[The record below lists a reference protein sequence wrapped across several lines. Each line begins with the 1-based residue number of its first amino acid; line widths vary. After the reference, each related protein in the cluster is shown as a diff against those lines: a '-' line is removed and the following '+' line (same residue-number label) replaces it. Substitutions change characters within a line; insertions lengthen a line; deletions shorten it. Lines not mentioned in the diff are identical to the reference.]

1 MWIKPT
7 WIGGVGSH
15 IFSLFFTEGTSLC
28 NPVESKT
35 AKVFYKTVSILSGIL
50 QNLHNI
56 FHQYLI
62 HGRQFYI
69 VQYCGWWKVVDSL
82 VAGRVGGSISSQDF
96 FFINLTKINLT

>member
-1 MWIKPT
+1 M
-7 WIGGVGSH
+7 GGGSH

-50 QNLHNI
+50 HNI

-69 VQYCGWWKVVDSL
+69 VQYFGWWRVVDSL